1 MATQHEYDNSTEENE
16 LIEDSED
23 FATDWL
29 DPWALTDFA
38 DLIDQQF
45 QEMSGVEVYQSK
57 LAELAG

>member
-57 LAELAG
+57 LAELVG